1 MLQKKDNERAKLF
14 TRRALMVGAGQA
26 VLLAALAGRM
36 YYLQVLEAD
45 RYKVLADENR
55 INLRLIAPPR
65 GRIVDRFG
73 TALAVNRQNYR
84 VVLIAEQAGDIGAT
98 LDALGQ
104 IITLTDADRRRVYR
118 EIKKKHAF
126 VPVVVRANLSWD
138 EVARV
143 EVNVLELP
151 GVMIEEG
158 LTRFYPFG
166 ETASHIL
173 GYVAAVSEKELTGDP
188 LLELP
193 DFRIGKNGVEKF
205 HDLKL
210 RGKAGTSQIEV
221 NAFGRV
227 VRELARDE
235 GTPGQEIAL
244 SLDMVLQEFAYR
256 RCLAEQSASCVCL
269 DAVTGEVLALVSSP
283 GFDPSAFAAGL
294 TPQLWRDLT
303 MNPRGPLNNK
313 AISGAYSPGSTFK
326 PMVALA
332 ALEAGVVTP
341 SARVSCPGHFDLG
354 NSKFHCWKKGGH
366 GSVDLRDA
374 IKRSCDVYFYEMGRR
389 LGIDKIAAVA
399 NAFGLGL
406 RLDFDVPGEA
416 KGIIPS
422 RAWKLGRDGVPW
434 QPGETISAAIG
445 QSYVLA
451 TPLQLATMAARLVT
465 GRAVVPRI
473 TRERGVLATP
483 GDFER
488 TAPDFPALS
497 VSAKDLKLVLD
508 GMNAVV
514 NEQGGTAYGARIT
527 EAALAMGGKSG
538 TSQVRRISQAER
550 DHGLRKIKDVPWKE
564 RDHALFIS
572 YAPVSAPRYVCAV
585 VVEHGGETAGGGSA
599 VAAPICRDV
608 LREAQKRDPARR
620 IPPSGEYVADAAGPL
635 SRLRERAG

>member
-1 MLQKKDNERAKLF
+1 MMQKKDNERAKLL
-14 TRRALMVGAGQA
+14 TRRALLVGGGQA
-26 VLLAALAGRM
+26 AALAALSGRM
-36 YYLQVLEAD
+36 YYLQVVEAD

-73 TALAVNRQNYR
+73 VPLATNRQNYR
-84 VVLIAEQAGDIGAT
+84 VVLVAEQAGDIPTT

-104 IITLTDADRRRVYR
+104 IITLTETDRRRVMR
-118 EIKKKHAF
+118 DIKRKHPF

-143 EVNVLELP
+143 EINVLELP
-151 GVMIEEG
+151 GVTIEEG
-158 LTRFYPFG
+158 LTRHYPFG

-227 VRELARDE
+227 VRELRRED
-235 GTPGQEIAL
+235 GKPGQEMVL
-244 SLDMVLQEFAYR
+244 TLDMALQEFAYR
-256 RCLAEQSASCVCL
+256 RCLTEQSASCVLL
-269 DAVTGEVLALVSSP
+269 DAPTGEVLALVSSP
-283 GFDPSAFAAGL
+283 GYDPAAFSSGL
-294 TPQLWRDLT
+294 TAQMWRELT

-313 AISGAYSPGSTFK
+313 ALSGAYAPGSTFK

-332 ALEAGVVTP
+332 ALESGVATP
-341 SARVSCPGHFDLG
+341 QTRVVCPGHFELG
-354 NSKFHCWKKGGH
+354 SARFHCWKKGGH
-366 GSVDLRDA
+366 GTVDLRDA
-374 IKRSCDVYFYEMGRR
+374 IKKSCDVWFYEMGRR
-389 LGIDKIAAVA
+389 LGIDRIASVA
-399 NAFGLGL
+399 KRFGLGHK
-406 RLDFDVPGEA
+406 LDFDVPGERA
-416 KGIIPS
+416 GLIPT
-422 RAWKLGRDGVPW
+422 REWKLGATGVPW
-434 QPGETISAAIG
+434 QHGETISASIG

-451 TPLQLATMAARLVT
+451 TPLQLATMCARLVT
-465 GRAVVPRI
+465 GRAVEPRI
-473 TRERGVLATP
+473 TRERGIMAGT
-483 GDFER
+483 GDFEQG
-488 TAPDFPALS
+488 APEFPSLNIPP
-497 VSAKDLKLVLD
+497 KDLKLVLD
-508 GMNAVV
+508 GMYAVV

-527 EAALAMGGKSG
+527 DPAMAMAGKSG

-550 DHGLRKIKDVPWKE
+550 EHGLRKIKDVPWKE

-572 YAPVSAPRYVCAV
+572 FAPISNPRYVCAS
-585 VVEHGGETAGGGSA
+585 VVEHGGESAGGGSA

-608 LREAQKRDPARR
+608 LKEAQKRDPARR
-620 IPPSGEYVADAAGPL
+620 VPPAAGEYVAQLGREETAG
-635 SRLRERAG
+635 

>member
-1 MLQKKDNERAKLF
+1 MIPKKDNERSKLL
-14 TRRALMVGAGQA
+14 TRRALLVGGGQA
-26 VLLAALAGRM
+26 VALTALAGRM
-36 YYLQVLEAD
+36 YYLQVVESD

-84 VVLIAEQAGDIGAT
+84 VVLVAEQAGDIPTT

-104 IITLTDADRRRVYR
+104 IIALSDSDRRRVMR
-118 EIKKKHAF
+118 DIRRKHPF

-143 EVNVLELP
+143 EVNNLELP
-151 GVMIEEG
+151 GVTIEEG
-158 LTRFYPFG
+158 MTRFYPYG

-227 VRELARDE
+227 VREIRREE
-235 GTPGQEIAL
+235 GKSGQEIVL
-244 SLDMVLQEFAYR
+244 TLDMALQEFAYR
-256 RCLAEQSASCVCL
+256 RCLAEQSASCVLL
-269 DAVTGEVLALVSSP
+269 DAPTGEVLALVSSP
-283 GFDPSAFAAGL
+283 GYDPSAFSNGL
-294 TPQLWRDLT
+294 TAQLWRELT
-303 MNPRGPLNNK
+303 TNPRGPLNNK
-313 AISGAYSPGSTFK
+313 AISGAYAPGSTFK

-332 ALEAGVVTP
+332 ALEAGIVPT
-341 SARVSCPGHFDLG
+341 ARVSCPGHFELG
-354 NSKFHCWKKGGH
+354 NTSFHCWKKGGH
-366 GSVDLRDA
+366 GSVDMRDA
-374 IKRSCDVYFYEMGRR
+374 LKKSCDVYFYEMGRR
-389 LGIDKIAAVA
+389 LGIDRIAAVA
-399 NAFGLGL
+399 KRFGLGHK
-406 RLDFDVPGEA
+406 LDFDVPGERP
-416 KGIIPS
+416 GLIPT
-422 RAWKLGRDGVPW
+422 RDWKLGATGIAW
-434 QPGETISAAIG
+434 QHGETISASIG

-465 GRAVVPRI
+465 GRAVEPRI
-473 TRERGVLATP
+473 TRERGLMT
-483 GDFER
+483 GTGNFDKD
-488 TAPDFPALS
+488 APEFSSLNLPP
-497 VSAKDLKLVLD
+497 KDLKLVLE
-508 GMNAVV
+508 GMTAVV
-514 NEQGGTAYGARIT
+514 NEPGGTAYGARIT
-527 EAALAMGGKSG
+527 DPAMAMGGKSG

-550 DHGLRKIKDVPWKE
+550 EHGLRKIKDVPWKE

-572 YAPVSAPRYVCAV
+572 FAPVSNPRYVCAA
-585 VVEHGGETAGGGSA
+585 VVEHGGESAGGGSA

-620 IPPSGEYVADAAGPL
+620 IPPAGEYVAELPSEKKTG
-635 SRLRERAG
+635 